1 MCHKKKRQERIS
13 REIAEQP
20 ASPTD
25 PNGSYTGKPQAEGEK
40 PVQDADDLGRERSPK
55 AACCSFFR
63 EFKKNTCKSGSGVIS
78 YHGE

>member
-25 PNGSYTGKPQAEGEK
+25 PNGSYTGKPQDEGEK
-40 PVQDADDLGRERSPK
+40 PVQDADEL
-55 AACCSFFR
+55 
-63 EFKKNTCKSGSGVIS
+63 
-78 YHGE
+78 